1 MAYGV
6 CHEKGRSV
14 VGRTMP
20 MRTSLHPM
28 PDRMCLLSLCDVTLL
43 DMDNVNAWLEA
54 IDMSTDER
62 RDACKMILSDGS
74 FAVCNIEY
82 RLEVCCH
89 SR

>member
-1 MAYGV
+1 MSG
-6 CHEKGRSV
+6 EELKKK
-14 VGRTMP
+14 
-20 MRTSLHPM
+20 
-28 PDRMCLLSLCDVTLL
+28 
-43 DMDNVNAWLEA
+43 LEA

-74 FAVCNIEY
+74 FAVCNIEN

>member
-54 IDMSTDER
+54 IDMSLDER
-62 RDACKMILSDGS
+62 RDACKKILSDGS
-74 FAVCNIEY
+74 FAVCNIEN